1 MTKFDQPELHP
12 RGFPLWVEILL
23 VSALILTPLL
33 MVSLWQYWQDHQ
45 TKHSDEAS
53 PAKVTQPATKTEE
66 KTDSSTEPKTETPAA
81 IDTEQPTKEEAGK
94 EDAGKEDASVEDTM
108 KKSPTEQESSA
119 PAEK

>member
-94 EDAGKEDASVEDTM
+94 EDASVEDTM

>member
-45 TKHSDEAS
+45 ATHSSEAT
-53 PAKVTQPATKTEE
+53 PANVTKTG
-66 KTDSSTEPKTETPAA
+66 TNTELNTELKTETPVSP
-81 IDTEQPTKEEAGK
+81 DTKESNKAEPAKDDGAL
-94 EDAGKEDASVEDTM
+94 E
-108 KKSPTEQESSA
+108 ESSA
-119 PAEK
+119 PDADSKTQAETQTKTDSK

>member
-45 TKHSDEAS
+45 ATHSNEAT
-53 PAKVTQPATKTEE
+53 PANVTETGTKTELNTELKE
-66 KTDSSTEPKTETPAA
+66 KESSPDTKEPAKAEPDKAEPAKDDAALEESSTPAA
-81 IDTEQPTKEEAGK
+81 DTK
-94 EDAGKEDASVEDTM
+94 
-108 KKSPTEQESSA
+108 A
-119 PAEK
+119 PAETQTKTDTK